1 MIYALIS
8 LGLLIFPFG
17 IDFGMNKG
25 KDKVQKVKIDSVIP
39 VNMAIKYKKD
49 TTERLN
55 IKPTDH
61 GKAEHSKTN
70 ATTITPHP

>member
-1 MIYALIS
+1 
-8 LGLLIFPFG
+8 
-17 IDFGMNKG
+17 
-25 KDKVQKVKIDSVIP
+25 
-39 VNMAIKYKKD
+39 MAIKYKKD